1 MTTNRRVQHE
11 PAWVLHHRPF
21 RDTSRILDILSRD
34 HGRLSLVARGSRSAK
49 SRLRG
54 ILRPFTPLSLSW
66 VSRSDLG
73 TLTGA
78 ELAGSATTLSGDA
91 LFSAYYVNELLLKL
105 LHKHDPQPGIFAIY
119 SEAITKLA
127 TGNDVVLTLRQFEI
141 ELLRMLGYAL
151 NLHHDANSQQQLVAD
166 RRYEYRPEQGPVPV
180 GDSHGPMVFTG
191 AALLAIGA
199 ENFEQQAVLRDAGR
213 LLREVIAFHLDGR
226 ELQSRKVLMELR
238 QRDPQRTGKRNEVE
252 R

>member
-1 MTTNRRVQHE
+1 MTTNMRVQHA

-78 ELAGSATTLSGDA
+78 ELAGSSLALSGDA
-91 LFSAYYVNELLLKL
+91 LLSAYYVNELLLKL
-105 LHKHDPQPGIFAIY
+105 LHKHDPQPGIFTIY

-127 TGNDVVLTLRQFEI
+127 TGDHVVLSLRLFEI

-151 NLHHDANSQQQLVAD
+151 NLQHDAESQQQLVAD
-166 RRYEYRPEQGPVPV
+166 RRYEYRPERGPVPV
-180 GDSHGPMVFTG
+180 GDSRGPMVFSG

-199 ENFEQQAVLRDAGR
+199 ENFAQKEVLRDAGR
-213 LLREVIAFHLDGR
+213 LLREVIAFHLDGK
-226 ELQSRKVLMELR
+226 ELQSRKVLLELR
-238 QRDPQRTGKRNEVE
+238 QSGKKVIVTED
-252 R
+252 